1 MSWGQTRVENKLK
14 ITLDTAK
21 WLSKNFNLIH
31 SHLAVKGGN
40 HIMTNLETTQKIN
53 ANKIFTCT
61 RREFTP
67 DFKAMVVKE
76 YEAGATRKE
85 LARKYDILPHY
96 INRWQQR
103 VQKVTQSINEETK
116 RYKAQIIEKHQKEID
131 KKVEEQ
137 NIQQELQALRAENK
151 ALKTLLKVY
160 MK

>member
-1 MSWGQTRVENKLK
+1 
-14 ITLDTAK
+14 
-21 WLSKNFNLIH
+21 
-31 SHLAVKGGN
+31 
-40 HIMTNLETTQKIN
+40 MTNLETTQKIN

-67 DFKAMVVKE
+67 DFKAMIVKE
-76 YEAGATRKE
+76 YEAGSTRKK
-85 LARKYDILPHY
+85 LAKKYDILPHY

>member
-1 MSWGQTRVENKLK
+1 MDVINYEQEDSQMDVKK
-14 ITLDTAK
+14 FK
-21 WLSKNFNLIH
+21 LIH
-31 SHLAVKGGN
+31 NRTAVKRKEGGN
-40 HIMTNLETTQKIN
+40 HIMTNLEATQKIN

-67 DFKAMVVKE
+67 EFKAMVVKE
-76 YEAGATRKE
+76 YEAGSTRKE
-85 LARKYDILPHY
+85 LAKKYDILPHY

-137 NIQQELQALRAENK
+137 HIQQELQALRAENK

>member
-1 MSWGQTRVENKLK
+1 MTQPNGCDKLRARRQPNGCKKNLSLYTTERLLKRTR
-14 ITLDTAK
+14 
-21 WLSKNFNLIH
+21 
-31 SHLAVKGGN
+31 GGN

-67 DFKAMVVKE
+67 EFKAMIVKE
-76 YEAGATRKE
+76 YEAGSTRKE
-85 LARKYDILPHY
+85 LAKKYDILPHY

-137 NIQQELQALRAENK
+137 HIQQELQALRAENK

>member
-1 MSWGQTRVENKLK
+1 MESHNLK
-14 ITLDTAK
+14 CEYMESLGK
-21 WLSKNFNLIH
+21 ER
-31 SHLAVKGGN
+31 GGN

-67 DFKAMVVKE
+67 EFKAMVVKE
-76 YEAGATRKE
+76 YEAGSTRKE
-85 LARKYDILPHY
+85 LAKKYDILPHY

-137 NIQQELQALRAENK
+137 HIQQELQALRAENK